1 MDAGGPDIK
10 AAYTGDVET
19 MRQELAAGAPPDQ
32 LESSGMGLAPIHAC
46 CYPINF
52 MRREDQAEC
61 ARLLLAAGASPDI
74 ETSLHVQVACRGARP
89 VGYAAHWGRAD
100 IMRLLIKAGADVDAC
115 RPSSH
120 PLQVQANSTALH
132 SAATGNMSFYGRS
145 IGENEEI
152 VRMLLTA
159 GADVNKRGG
168 SYKRGGDVN
177 GYARTP
183 LEVAIIKWETNPNPR
198 HRRLWPI
205 LLDAGAT
212 LPAEFVA
219 QHPYLHM
226 IAAAGGFRAY
236 EKSHRQSFVEL
247 LAPEFPL
254 LPREM
259 VSHIVSFY
267 AHTGYY

>member
-1 MDAGGPDIK
+1 
-10 AAYTGDVET
+10 
-19 MRQELAAGAPPDQ
+19 
-32 LESSGMGLAPIHAC
+32 
-46 CYPINF
+46 
-52 MRREDQAEC
+52 
-61 ARLLLAAGASPDI
+61 
-74 ETSLHVQVACRGARP
+74 
-89 VGYAAHWGRAD
+89 
-100 IMRLLIKAGADVDAC
+100 
-115 RPSSH
+115 
-120 PLQVQANSTALH
+120 
-132 SAATGNMSFYGRS
+132 MSFYGVS

-152 VRMLLTA
+152 VRMLLAA

-168 SYKRGGDVN
+168 SYN

-183 LEVAIIKWETNPNPR
+183 LEVAIIKWETNPEPR
-198 HRRLWPI
+198 PRNGNRYRRLWPI

-212 LPAEFVA
+212 LPAQFAA

-247 LAPEFPL
+247 LAPGFPL

-267 AHTGYY
+267 AHTGYYARTGYY

>member
-1 MDAGGPDIK
+1 MMTNEARRLIRTATTSSNRIGRGRPRYQGRVHRRRRDH
-10 AAYTGDVET
+10 
-19 MRQELAAGAPPDQ
+19 AP
-32 LESSGMGLAPIHAC
+32 
-46 CYPINF
+46 
-52 MRREDQAEC
+52 
-61 ARLLLAAGASPDI
+61 
-74 ETSLHVQVACRGARP
+74 
-89 VGYAAHWGRAD
+89 RA
-100 IMRLLIKAGADVDAC
+100 
-115 RPSSH
+115 
-120 PLQVQANSTALH
+120 
-132 SAATGNMSFYGRS
+132 
-145 IGENEEI
+145 
-152 VRMLLTA
+152 
-159 GADVNKRGG
+159 KRGG
-168 SYKRGGDVN
+168 SYN

-183 LEVAIIKWETNPNPR
+183 LEVTIIKWETNPCPR
-198 HRRLWPI
+198 YRRLWPI

-212 LPAEFVA
+212 LPAQFVA

>member
-1 MDAGGPDIK
+1 
-10 AAYTGDVET
+10 
-19 MRQELAAGAPPDQ
+19 
-32 LESSGMGLAPIHAC
+32 
-46 CYPINF
+46 
-52 MRREDQAEC
+52 
-61 ARLLLAAGASPDI
+61 
-74 ETSLHVQVACRGARP
+74 
-89 VGYAAHWGRAD
+89 
-100 IMRLLIKAGADVDAC
+100 
-115 RPSSH
+115 
-120 PLQVQANSTALH
+120 
-132 SAATGNMSFYGRS
+132 MSFYGVS

-152 VRMLLTA
+152 VRMLLAA

-183 LEVAIIKWETNPNPR
+183 LEVAIIKWETKPNPR

-212 LPAEFVA
+212 LPAQFVA

>member
-1 MDAGGPDIK
+1 
-10 AAYTGDVET
+10 
-19 MRQELAAGAPPDQ
+19 MRAPGA
-32 LESSGMGLAPIHAC
+32 
-46 CYPINF
+46 
-52 MRREDQAEC
+52 
-61 ARLLLAAGASPDI
+61 ARLAVRPRDEGPSANG
-74 ETSLHVQVACRGARP
+74 SLRTLCIKP
-89 VGYAAHWGRAD
+89 RAELWLYKFT
-100 IMRLLIKAGADVDAC
+100 ILMEHAW
-115 RPSSH
+115 S
-120 PLQVQANSTALH
+120 
-132 SAATGNMSFYGRS
+132 
-145 IGENEEI
+145 
-152 VRMLLTA
+152 

-168 SYKRGGDVN
+168 SYN

-212 LPAEFVA
+212 LPARFVA